1 MSVDVKSTKI
11 SIFDVV
17 SKINTKQVSV
27 NLRNIETTSKNQN
40 LGQVRQNEMVV
51 SKTGQMRD
59 PYRGRY
65 ARANEAIGWSWIARF
80 RFRC

>member
-40 LGQVRQNEMVV
+40 LGKERTE
-51 SKTGQMRD
+51 
-59 PYRGRY
+59 
-65 ARANEAIGWSWIARF
+65 
-80 RFRC
+80 